1 MLHGYTDGGEIWCH
15 FGVEESM
22 TVKALSHKMTVLM
35 SQSQN
40 IIAKSLCLKIFLSHK
55 IMS

>member
-40 IIAKSLCLKIFLSHK
+40 NNS
-55 IMS
+55 